1 MFDTL
6 QDAWRAFTD
15 IPYIHLY
22 VTGVWIA
29 YMIGLGGWIVLQKRE
44 PVATLSWL
52 LGLAALPVVGL
63 LVYQVFGPQK
73 IKRHRLRR
81 SRSRMPR
88 EEFNAR
94 GGDEAAELARLGAA
108 ATGLPPSTAQSVQLL
123 IDGAAKYASL
133 LEAIATAREHI
144 HVEYYICQPDSTG
157 NALLEALVERARA
170 GVRVRLLLDAV
181 GSAKATRRF
190 FAPLLAAGGEFAWF
204 HPARFGRIW
213 TRTWVNMRTHR
224 KIVVIDG
231 RIGFTGG
238 INITDDEND
247 RLRDDAYRDLHL
259 RIEGDAV
266 RLLQV
271 VFVEDWM
278 YATKSRALLGELSRD
293 LPARRPGPVS
303 AQALPSGPDS
313 SWESIH
319 RMHVS
324 AIHAARERVWLM
336 TPYFVPTEAAL
347 MSLTSAALGGLD
359 VRLMV
364 PARSDSLLV
373 TLAARS
379 YFDDLLAAGV
389 KVYQYGPR
397 LLHTKALLV
406 DDEFALIGSAN
417 FDNRS
422 FRLNFE
428 LSMLFHDATIAA
440 ELAALFEHDLGHA
453 PRVRDDRDRSLLRAK
468 LPEALARLCAPLL

>member
-6 QDAWRAFTD
+6 HDAWRAFTD

-22 VTGVWIA
+22 VTGVWVA
-29 YMIGLGGWIVLQKRE
+29 YMVGLGGWIVLQKRE

-73 IKRHRLRR
+73 IRRHRLRR

-88 EEFNAR
+88 EAAGLSGEH
-94 GGDEAAELARLGAA
+94 DEAAELARLGAA

-123 IDGAAKYASL
+123 VDGAAKYESL
-133 LEAIATAREHI
+133 LEAIASAREHI

-181 GSAKATRRF
+181 GSAKATKRF
-190 FAPLLAAGGEFAWF
+190 FAPLLEAGGEFCWF

-247 RLRDDAYRDLHL
+247 SLSDAAYRDLHL

-278 YATKSRALLGELSRD
+278 YATGSRALLDELRD
-293 LPARRPGPVS
+293 LPACRPGPVS
-303 AQALPSGPDS
+303 TQALPSGPDS

-319 RMHVS
+319 RVHVS

-336 TPYFVPTEAAL
+336 TPYFVPTESAL

-359 VRLMV
+359 VRVMV
-364 PARSDSLLV
+364 PARTDSLLV

-389 KVYQYGPR
+389 KVYEYGPR

-428 LSMLFHDATIAA
+428 LSMLFHDAAIAA
-440 ELAALFEHDLGHA
+440 ELAALFEHDLGQA
-453 PRVRDDRDRSLLRAK
+453 PRVRDDRHRPLFRAR
-468 LPEALARLCAPLL
+468 LPEALARLCSPLL